1 MPTNGDL
8 IRRWFEE
15 VWNQGREATIDELVA
30 KHAVGKG
37 QTIDGSPITGPEPFK
52 SFWNAL
58 RSAFS
63 SIHVDIHHVIEQGD
77 LALLQWTITMTHT
90 GEFMG
95 MPATGRTVAA
105 TGMSLQRFENGKIV
119 EAWDNWDQ
127 LGAFAQLG
135 EISRVQMALS
145 ASKSSAVPKSEAAA

>member
-1 MPTNGDL
+1 
-8 IRRWFEE
+8 
-15 VWNQGREATIDELVA
+15 
-30 KHAVGKG
+30 
-37 QTIDGSPITGPEPFK
+37 
-52 SFWNAL
+52 
-58 RSAFS
+58 
-63 SIHVDIHHVIEQGD
+63 
-77 LALLQWTITMTHT
+77 MTHT

-145 ASKSSAVPKSEAAA
+145 ASKSSAAPKSEAAA

>member
-1 MPTNGDL
+1 MPTNGEL

-37 QTIDGSPITGPEPFK
+37 QTIDGSAITGPEPFK

-95 MPATGRTVAA
+95 MPATGRTVTA

-145 ASKSSAVPKSEAAA
+145 ASKSSAAPKSEAAA